1 MGVSEIQLAIDV
13 GVLHRVLPCLQVSS
27 SPSLCTLSPSSTTHS
42 PSLGAFTPLVK
53 RFSYKRDEKPKYTS
67 VASSTSLTTP
77 TPLSTAVPPHKP
89 KRSFASSEPD
99 YIDVDELFDDFD
111 SGDDSLVPDMNWKAG
126 LSPGDSGLGVSASV
140 ASFPPSITTGRNI
153 KDPVM
158 TPSFKCG
165 NQFRNSATAGRQS
178 TFLHDAT
185 STMTTPSSTK
195 TASRTSSKD
204 LSFFVS
210 STIPKTQSLQPKRL
224 VPIFKTWQI
233 TEASSMDPTTG
244 QPKID
249 HE

>member
-1 MGVSEIQLAIDV
+1 MLYRI
-13 GVLHRVLPCLQVSS
+13 LPCLQVSS

-42 PSLGAFTPLVK
+42 PSLSAFTPLVK

-77 TPLSTAVPPHKP
+77 TPLSTAVSSHKP
-89 KRSFASSEPD
+89 KRSFATTEPD
-99 YIDVDELFDDFD
+99 YINVDELFDDFD

-126 LSPGDSGLGVSASV
+126 LSPGDSGVGVSSSV
-140 ASFPPSITTGRNI
+140 GSFPPDIATGRSTKN
-153 KDPVM
+153 PVM
-158 TPSFKCG
+158 APSFKCG
-165 NQFRNSATAGRQS
+165 SQFRNSATAGRQN
-178 TFLHDAT
+178 TLFDDAT
-185 STMTTPSSTK
+185 STITPSSTK

-204 LSFFVS
+204 LSFCVS
-210 STIPKTQSLQPKRL
+210 STIPKTQSLQPRRL